1 LAKESKMKVITR
13 VGKKRIV
20 AKSHKE
26 LLAKIKGEIV
36 KQHLFVNRNKPKQ
49 LEFNF

>member
-1 LAKESKMKVITR
+1 MKVITR
-13 VGKKRIV
+13 VGKKRLV

-36 KQHLFVNRNKPKQ
+36 RDHLFINRNKPKQ
-49 LEFNF
+49 LEFKF

>member
-1 LAKESKMKVITR
+1 MKVITR

-20 AKSHKE
+20 AKSHSE
-26 LLAKIKGEIV
+26 MIARIKGEIV
-36 KQHLFVNRNKPKQ
+36 RRHLFVNRNKPKQ